1 MKHESEGKTMNN
13 RIIGVSKIKQILL
26 EQLKENPDV
35 SQTAV
40 QELNDF
46 LSKLVLTLLQKANEY
61 RKIKN
66 PNKRLS
72 SDDIKQAI
80 KDLNRR

>member
-1 MKHESEGKTMNN
+1 MNN
-13 RIIGVSKIKQILL
+13 RLIGLSRIKQILL
-26 EQLKENPDV
+26 VQLKENPDV

-40 QELNDF
+40 HELDDF
-46 LSKLVLTLLQKANEY
+46 LSKLVLTILKKANEY
-61 RKIKN
+61 RKIKS

-80 KDLNRR
+80 RNLEFNKRR